1 MVKEARYRLNVGL
14 IIVNNNGKLLLC
26 KRKNSKNWQFPQGGI
41 NKDETERNASY
52 RELFEEVGLKK
63 SSVRLLAKSKK
74 WYKYDIPKNK
84 RKFNQIS
91 SNFKGQK
98 QKWFLYKLIKNDAID
113 FSNDPDNE
121 FDSYKWVSYWYPLS
135 KIVFFKKDI
144 YRRILNE
151 FKEFIK

>member
-113 FSNDPDNE
+113 FS
-121 FDSYKWVSYWYPLS
+121 K
-135 KIVFFKKDI
+135 
-144 YRRILNE
+144 
-151 FKEFIK
+151 